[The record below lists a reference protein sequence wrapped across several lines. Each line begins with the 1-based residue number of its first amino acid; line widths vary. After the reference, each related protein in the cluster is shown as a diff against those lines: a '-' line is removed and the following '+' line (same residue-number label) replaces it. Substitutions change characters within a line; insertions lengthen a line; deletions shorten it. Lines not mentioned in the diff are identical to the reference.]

1 MTFLYCR
8 FDKEMNDEGLTLAK
22 VLHPRF
28 RLSGRLTPAER
39 DRMVEKVKVRKTKL
53 THIETLYDLVK
64 L

>member
-1 MTFLYCR
+1 
-8 FDKEMNDEGLTLAK
+8 MNDEGLTLAK